1 MNCVMWLYF
10 IFIMLFLFY
19 PSFYLCVM
27 FVSSAVSA
35 SPCFR
40 TLPLPPL
47 LPPYLVR
54 AEPKTGWAKQGG
66 QHHDDDD
73 DDNDT
78 HTHSDLVGVV
88 GMHSSPVLPANGGN
102 SNPWNRIRANTHAY
116 EVSTPRAD
124 RRGGGGS
131 VGRGE
136 ASGDWER
143 ASRGCWESEKDS
155 NLCFHLHDI
164 HF

>member
-1 MNCVMWLYF
+1 MWLYF

-35 SPCFR
+35 PPCFR

-73 DDNDT
+73 DDDNDT
-78 HTHSDLVGVV
+78 HTHTVTWLGSWGCIRRPYCQRTEEIRTR
-88 GMHSSPVLPANGGN
+88 GIAYAQTHTRMKFPLPGQ
-102 SNPWNRIRANTHAY
+102 T
-116 EVSTPRAD
+116 
-124 RRGGGGS
+124 
-131 VGRGE
+131 GE
-136 ASGDWER
+136 LDVEKLQGDW
-143 ASRGCWESEKDS
+143 
-155 NLCFHLHDI
+155 
-164 HF
+164 